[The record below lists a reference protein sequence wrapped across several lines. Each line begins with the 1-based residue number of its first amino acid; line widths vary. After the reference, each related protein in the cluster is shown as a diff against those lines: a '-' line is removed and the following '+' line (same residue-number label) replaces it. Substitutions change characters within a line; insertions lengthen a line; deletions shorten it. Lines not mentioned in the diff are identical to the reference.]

1 MIGCGLQK
9 GRTEVYRGTEYS
21 INLLPK
27 IKLEM
32 VVSDKDVEDI
42 IKIISK
48 AAHTGKSVTA
58 KSLLIKMTMPFES
71 GPVKPGT
78 LLFSLMRTKSN
89 QVVIFLAT
97 FT

>member
-1 MIGCGLQK
+1 
-9 GRTEVYRGTEYS
+9 
-21 INLLPK
+21 
-27 IKLEM
+27 
-32 VVSDKDVEDI
+32 
-42 IKIISK
+42 
-48 AAHTGKSVTA
+48 
-58 KSLLIKMTMPFES
+58 MTMPFES